1 MADGVGSGAD
11 LHIPKNIGELAVLNG
26 MPAQHAN
33 RTVII
38 SQRPLKSV
46 QSGQAHAHQWQ
57 ITWPNQERWKNPL
70 MGWVSSADPMSQVFV
85 STTQLFPP
93 CLRCLRRPIIF
104 LRISL
109 RCCLLAA
116 LRQPGGSHRV
126 RRPEQL
132 EVRADEGR

>member
-85 STTQLFPP
+85 STTQLFYPSPP
-93 CLRCLRRPIIF
+93 AF
-104 LRISL
+104 Y
-109 RCCLLAA
+109 
-116 LRQPGGSHRV
+116 GV
-126 RRPEQL
+126 RSFS
-132 EVRADEGR
+132 